1 MMTSLQRRLA
11 ALSICCAASLP
22 AAATT
27 YSVDY
32 TDMWFNPNESGWG
45 VNVIQQS
52 DMIFATL
59 FVYGSDS
66 TPRWFVTGT
75 GLQGSGSTFSGSL
88 YSTTGPYFGA
98 SFNAASVGNSI
109 VGNMTINFSGP
120 NSGTLT
126 YTVNG
131 VSVTKTIQRQ
141 PIRSNNLSG
150 HYVGGVV
157 ANGSGC
163 SGVTNGPI
171 QMFDSLSVS
180 QNGGSLSMTVNFN
193 NAAGQPSACTFTGT
207 YTPQGRLGAVSG
219 NFSCTFNGTP
229 GNAGTF
235 NLSAVDAGVYGFS
248 SAFSGHDQFCSYSG
262 QFGGVRDV
270 Q

>member
-1 MMTSLQRRLA
+1 MMTSIQRRLA
-11 ALSICCAASLP
+11 ALSIFLAASLP

-27 YSVDY
+27 FSVDY
-32 TDMWFNPNESGWG
+32 TDMWFNPAESGWG

-59 FVYGSDS
+59 FVYGSDN

-88 YSTTGPYFGA
+88 YSTTGPFFGA
-98 SFNAASVGNSI
+98 SFNPTAVGNSV
-109 VGNMTINFSGP
+109 VGNMTLSFGGP

-141 PIRSNNLSG
+141 PIRSNNLTG

-157 ANGSGC
+157 ANGTGC
-163 SGVTNGPI
+163 SGVGNGPI
-171 QMFDSLSVS
+171 SMFDSLTVN
-180 QNGGSLSMTVNFN
+180 QNGGNITMTVNFT
-193 NAAGQPSACTFTGT
+193 NAAGQASVCTFTGT
-207 YTPQGRLGAVSG
+207 YSPQGRLGSVSG
-219 NFSCTFNGTP
+219 NFSCTFGSTP

-248 SAFSGHDQFCSYSG
+248 SAFSGRDQFCSYSG
-262 QFGGVRDV
+262 QFGGVRDIS
-270 Q
+270 